1 MAKLKLSN
9 GNKHITPSSPAPMT
23 QPRTGRDLRQL
34 LHGKSNQF
42 RAAVAA
48 FTAALGG
55 AVKHGPRNS
64 TIEKINKLVR
74 KFGVEALMAGCDR
87 ATAPPVNGGRRRV

>member
-1 MAKLKLSN
+1 MQTARLCYVKVE
-9 GNKHITPSSPAPMT
+9 H
-23 QPRTGRDLRQL
+23 
-34 LHGKSNQF
+34 
-42 RAAVAA
+42 V
-48 FTAALGG
+48 TAALGC